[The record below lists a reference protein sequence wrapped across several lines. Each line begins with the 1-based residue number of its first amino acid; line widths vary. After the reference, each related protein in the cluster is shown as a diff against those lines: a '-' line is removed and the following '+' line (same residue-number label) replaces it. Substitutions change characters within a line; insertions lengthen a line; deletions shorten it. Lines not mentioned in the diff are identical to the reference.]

1 MKHWYA
7 LYTQP
12 RKERQVHGWLVEQ
25 GFESFL
31 PTVRRKVRR
40 SDRPDEMALSSIL
53 PPLGQRIAAVE
64 RTC

>member
-1 MKHWYA
+1 MAAPHR
-7 LYTQP
+7 L
-12 RKERQVHGWLVEQ
+12 GGVEV
-25 GFESFL
+25 GEL
-31 PTVRRKVRR
+31 PKSVATAGI